1 MKKELKKAKVKQGI
15 KVDTKHG
22 TKDYMLVLIVLA
34 FLILPTYTPE
44 MGTLDSNGP
53 KFLMLGIVNV
63 LMWVYFLISRDFNF
77 GRALTGT
84 IFKAGPLTAFAGLL
98 VFSLVSFTGAISIPE
113 SVLHYSKQF
122 VVFASALTLSV
133 VLLYK
138 PSLIRF
144 IAIGM
149 SLMLMVESIAVFV
162 NIIKFIQG
170 EVAAISNIKVVYSN
184 KNILASAIFVK
195 LVFSYWLFT
204 SEKGYWKQ
212 IGWISIF
219 MGVLATFFLA
229 ARAFYLGTIAF
240 TLLAIAYYIIA
251 YFKERNKIMLKQG
264 IGFFVAV
271 LLGFTIFSLV
281 QQNLYPKNDI
291 SRHTQ
296 AVAEQLGTLKD
307 IEKAGSG
314 RFDGWKWSWEMIK
327 EKPFTGVGAGNWKIN
342 SLSYE
347 HQTDPGFTHLYKAH
361 NDFFETA
368 AETGIPG
375 FFSYITMLG
384 FTFFMFLRLGKG
396 GRQNRTVRPLLFIAS
411 IGIAFYSV
419 DAFFNFPSDRTE
431 IQILLAVF
439 VASATAAYGVNA
451 GFEKE
456 NNSSG
461 HIATPIIIIF
471 GFLLLPVVY
480 VLYLNVQSLQAQKL
494 MFPQITGGKLT
505 LSSKDPRLQMPV
517 LPDITSWGE
526 AVDVTVARYLIKDK
540 RYDDAY
546 HLLLNSRSNPFDP
559 RREYFLSW
567 MYDERKQKDSALYY
581 MKRAAEMKPFHYKY
595 TKNTSIYNENA
606 GLAEEAEKQY
616 SGFIER
622 SPKSAEARI
631 DLIDFY
637 RRHNRFEEALAL
649 AMISDSLIPNNT
661 EIKGRKE
668 LLARKLYTE
677 PYLPVFRQ
685 AYEAF
690 KQGKYQQSKKLLDE
704 FFSRV
709 NDYSEA
715 YALSAYLNL
724 ELKNHERCLADIAKV
739 EEMGNINPALVN
751 VQGVAL
757 LRLGRHE
764 EACKKFDAAAKQGDP
779 SGLSNYKKHCK
790 ADSAE

>member
-1 MKKELKKAKVKQGI
+1 MKKELKKAKIKQELKTDSGLRTR
-15 KVDTKHG
+15 DF
-22 TKDYMLVLIVLA
+22 MLILMVLA
-34 FLILPTYTPE
+34 FLIIPTYTPE
-44 MGTLDSNGP
+44 MGALDSNGP

-63 LMWVYFLISRDFNF
+63 LMWVYLIISRDFQT
-77 GRALTGT
+77 GRALSGI
-84 IFKAGPLTAFAGLL
+84 IFKAGPLAAFAGLL

-133 VLLYK
+133 VLLHK

-149 SLMLMVESIAVFV
+149 SLMLMVESIAVFI

-170 EVAAISNIKVVYSN
+170 EVAAIADIKVVYSN

-195 LVFSYWLFT
+195 LVFSYWLFV
-204 SEKGYWKQ
+204 SEKGYWKH
-212 IGWISIF
+212 IGWTSLF
-219 MGVLATFFLA
+219 MGVLATFFMA
-229 ARAFYLGTIAF
+229 TRAFYLGTIAF
-240 TLLAIAYYIIA
+240 TLVATGYYA
-251 YFKERNKIMLKQG
+251 VVYFKGRSRTVLMQG
-264 IGFFVAV
+264 VRFFVAV
-271 LLGFTIFSLV
+271 LLGFTIFSFV
-281 QQNLYPKNDI
+281 QQNLYPKNDT

-307 IEKAGSG
+307 IESAGGG

-342 SLSYE
+342 SLRYE

-375 FFSYITMLG
+375 FISYIALLG
-384 FTFFMFLRLGKG
+384 FTFFMFLRVGKK
-396 GRQNRTVRPLLFIAS
+396 GREKETIRPLIFIAS

-431 IQILLAVF
+431 IQILMAVF
-439 VASATAAYGVNA
+439 VASATAAYGVQA
-451 GFEKE
+451 WPE
-456 NNSSG
+456 NTNTARFK
-461 HIATPIIIIF
+461 ITPLALIF
-471 GFLLLPVVY
+471 MILILPVVY
-480 VLYLNVQSLQAQKL
+480 VLYLNVQSLRAQRL

-505 LSSKDPRLQMPV
+505 LSSQDPSLQMPV

-526 AVDVTVARYLIKDK
+526 AVDVTVARYLINDK
-540 RYDDAY
+540 RFDDAY

-567 MYDERKQKDSALYY
+567 MYDERQQKDSALYY

-595 TKNTSIYNENA
+595 TKNTSIYFENA
-606 GLAEEAEKQY
+606 GLAEESEKQF
-616 SGFIER
+616 SGFVER

-637 RRHNRFEEALAL
+637 RRHNRFEEAMALAL
-649 AMISDSLIPNNT
+649 ISDSLIPNNT

-690 KQGKYQQSKKLLDE
+690 KKGNYQQSKKLLDD
-704 FFSRV
+704 FLARV

-724 ELKNHERCLADIAKV
+724 ELKNHERCLADIARM

-751 VQGVAL
+751 VQGIAL

-764 EACKKFDAAAKQGDP
+764 EACAKFDAAAKQGDP
-779 SGLSNYKKHCK
+779 SGLSNYEKHCK
-790 ADSAE
+790 ADTAK

>member
-1 MKKELKKAKVKQGI
+1 MKKELKKAKVKQELKG
-15 KVDTKHG
+15 DTDLR
-22 TKDYMLVLIVLA
+22 TKDYVLVLIVLA
-34 FLILPTYTPE
+34 FLIIPTYAPE
-44 MGTLDSNGP
+44 MGTLYSNGS
-53 KFLMLGIVNV
+53 KFLVLGIVNV
-63 LMWVYFLISRDFNF
+63 LMGVYFLFSRDFIF
-77 GRALTGT
+77 GRDLTGT
-84 IFKAGPLTAFAGLL
+84 IFKAGPLAAFAGLL
-98 VFSLVSFTGAISIPE
+98 VFSLISFAGAISIPE
-113 SVLHYSKQF
+113 SVLQYSKQF

-149 SLMLMVESIAVFV
+149 SLMLMVESIAVFI

-170 EVAAISNIKVVYSN
+170 EVAAISDIKVVYSN

-195 LVFSYWLFT
+195 LVFSCWLFT

-229 ARAFYLGTIAF
+229 TRAFYLGTIVF
-240 TLLAIAYYIIA
+240 TVLAIAYYTIS
-251 YFKERNKIMLKQG
+251 YFKKRNKIMLMQG
-264 IGFFVAV
+264 IGFFVSV
-271 LLGFTIFSLV
+271 LFGFTIFSLV
-281 QQNLYPKNDI
+281 QQNLYPKNDN

-327 EKPFTGVGAGNWKIN
+327 EKPFTGIGAGNWKIN
-342 SLSYE
+342 SLRYE

-368 AETGIPG
+368 AEIGIPG
-375 FFSYITMLG
+375 FFSYITILG

-396 GRQNRTVRPLLFIAS
+396 GRQNKAVRPLLFITS
-411 IGIAFYSV
+411 IGIAFYCV

-431 IQILLAVF
+431 IQILMVVF

-451 GFEKE
+451 GFAKEKH
-456 NNSSG
+456 SSG
-461 HIATPIIIIF
+461 HIATPVIIIF

-480 VLYLNVQSLQAQKL
+480 VLYLNVQSLRAQKL

-526 AVDVTVARYLIKDK
+526 AVDVTVARYLINDK

-595 TKNTSIYNENA
+595 TKNTSIYKMRMRCWQTRLKSNIQD
-606 GLAEEAEKQY
+606 LL
-616 SGFIER
+616 SGV
-622 SPKSAEARI
+622 P
-631 DLIDFY
+631 
-637 RRHNRFEEALAL
+637 NR
-649 AMISDSLIPNNT
+649 
-661 EIKGRKE
+661 
-668 LLARKLYTE
+668 
-677 PYLPVFRQ
+677 Q
-685 AYEAF
+685 
-690 KQGKYQQSKKLLDE
+690 KQGLTL
-704 FFSRV
+704 
-709 NDYSEA
+709 
-715 YALSAYLNL
+715 
-724 ELKNHERCLADIAKV
+724 
-739 EEMGNINPALVN
+739 
-751 VQGVAL
+751 
-757 LRLGRHE
+757 
-764 EACKKFDAAAKQGDP
+764 
-779 SGLSNYKKHCK
+779 
-790 ADSAE
+790 